1 MSDLLKAVE
10 EAAHRLAKAKAKKKV
25 LQNSMNGIIAE
36 QEKRAAAKKT
46 QQSQATGTTAPTPTL
61 PPPCKADCP
70 PAWQ

>member
-10 EAAHRLAKAKAKKKV
+10 EAAHRLAKAQAKKKV

-46 QQSQATGTTAPTPTL
+46 QPSAATDTTAQTPTTTTGTQAKTP
-61 PPPCKADCP
+61 
-70 PAWQ
+70 Q